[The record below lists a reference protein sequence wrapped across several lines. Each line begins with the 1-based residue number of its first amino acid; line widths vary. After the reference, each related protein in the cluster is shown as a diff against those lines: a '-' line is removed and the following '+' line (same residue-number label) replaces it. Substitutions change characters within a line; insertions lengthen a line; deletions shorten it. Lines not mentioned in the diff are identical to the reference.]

1 MFPVFSEFFWLMA
14 FDLVNLID
22 LLNIKWS
29 YFYFKPQ
36 SNDLW
41 NQNLKFKRREFTLIL
56 INFHSK
62 PVALSNAYLEYPF

>member
-1 MFPVFSEFFWLMA
+1 MFPVFFEFFWLMA

-62 PVALSNAYLEYPF
+62 PAASSNAYLEYPF